1 VLGKEYAM
9 KRWQSSCIGAVLAL
23 LIGGGSLI
31 FLVPF
36 GGAMIAGIP
45 PLFDRLTAYVLC
57 PDAADYSYRDYGF
70 GTPATS
76 SPSGG
81 TGHYTELTC
90 TYADGSQKVFGN
102 EEVGL
107 KGIAASFSLAGIC
120 GGLAV
125 LFLMVIG
132 AGIGARLV
140 TPKNVKS

>member
-1 VLGKEYAM
+1 M
-9 KRWQSSCIGAVLAL
+9 KRWQGSCLGAVLVL

-36 GGAMIAGIP
+36 GGAMIAAMP
-45 PLFDRLTAYVLC
+45 PVFDRLTAYVLC
-57 PDAADYSYRDYGF
+57 PDATDYSYNDFGF
-70 GTPATS
+70 GTPTTS

-107 KGIAASFSLAGIC
+107 KGLAALFTVAGIC
-120 GGLAV
+120 GGVVV
-125 LFLMVIG
+125 LLLMIF
-132 AGIGARLV
+132 AAILGARLV
-140 TPKNVKS
+140 KPKKNEIG

>member
-1 VLGKEYAM
+1 M
-9 KRWQSSCIGAVLAL
+9 KRWQGSCIGALVVL

-36 GGAMIAGIP
+36 GGAVIAAMP
-45 PLFDRLTAYVLC
+45 PVFDRLTAYVLC
-57 PDAADYSYRDYGF
+57 PDATGYSYNDFGF

-90 TYADGSQKVFGN
+90 TYSDGSQRVFGN
-102 EEVGL
+102 EEIGL
-107 KGIAASFSLAGIC
+107 KGLAASFTASAIC

-125 LFLMVIG
+125 FLLMLV
-132 AGIGARLV
+132 AALVGARLV
-140 TPKNVKS
+140 KPKAMES

>member
-1 VLGKEYAM
+1 M
-9 KRWQSSCIGAVLAL
+9 KRWHGSCIGALFVL

-36 GGAMIAGIP
+36 GGAMIAAVP

-70 GTPATS
+70 GTPTTS

-102 EEVGL
+102 EEVGI
-107 KGIAASFSLAGIC
+107 KGLAAAFTAAGIC
-120 GGLAV
+120 GGAGV
-125 LFLMVIG
+125 LFFMIVAAL
-132 AGIGARLV
+132 IGARLV
-140 TPKNVKS
+140 KPGET